1 MKYVA
6 IFMAALVV
14 IAAATGI
21 YTLANARVQVTAI
34 TLNAVSAA
42 ERESEFVALQN
53 AMDQSALAG
62 TPFANSVPGGSADY
76 SFFTY
81 TFRLKNSGLISAEMV
96 EIQPVPVNGDVLC
109 YASADSSQANA
120 NLVVRAGQERDAWC
134 VLLTSAQNQENH
146 LVTRS
151 FRVTYYI
158 WGIAR
163 STTVTYN

>member
-14 IAAATGI
+14 LAAALGI
-21 YTLANARVQVTAI
+21 YTLANAHVQVTAI
-34 TLNAVSAA
+34 TLNAVPAA
-42 ERESEFVALQN
+42 ERESEFAALQN
-53 AMDQSALAG
+53 AMDQHALTG
-62 TPFANSVPGGSADY
+62 IPFTDSVPGTSADY

-109 YASADSSQANA
+109 YATADSSQANA
-120 NLVVRAGQERDAWC
+120 NLVVRSKQERDAWC

-158 WGIAR
+158 WGMAK
-163 STTVTYN
+163 STTVTYH